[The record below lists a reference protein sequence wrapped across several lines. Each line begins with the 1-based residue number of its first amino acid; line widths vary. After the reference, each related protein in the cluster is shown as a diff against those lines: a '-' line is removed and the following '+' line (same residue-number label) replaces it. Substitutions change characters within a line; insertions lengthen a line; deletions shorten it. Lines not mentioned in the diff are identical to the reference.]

1 MKNLIVVAMLL
12 VFTGMIT
19 GCTSIS
25 RTAPASP
32 LIVQAG
38 LKRADYSVLKRVEG
52 QSCTKSYFGGLFEEI
67 DGKTVLFGIIFDEKY
82 AGIPGTPL
90 SSPLAGVFPFNILIR
105 PSTAARAYYQALI
118 QAPDADMI
126 LPKSCIHKRSGFP
139 LFYSEETVI
148 YTGKAIKIKSDS
160 ELK

>member
-1 MKNLIVVAMLL
+1 MKNLIIVTMLF
-12 VFTGMIT
+12 VFTCMIT
-19 GCTSIS
+19 GCTSIN
-25 RTAPASP
+25 RTVPASP
-32 LIVQAG
+32 IVIQAS

-52 QSCTKSYFGGLFEEI
+52 KSCTKSYFGGLFEEI

-90 SSPLAGVFPFNILIR
+90 NSPLAGIFPFNILIR
-105 PSTAARAYYQALI
+105 PSTASRAYYQALI
-118 QAPDADMI
+118 QAPEADMI
-126 LPKSCIHKRSGFP
+126 LPKSCIHKRNWFP
-139 LFYSEETVI
+139 PFYSEETVI